1 MAVHE
6 LLRPIHVS
14 FGDVLVQAGCLL
26 VVVCVE
32 VYAQFSCFAVVVGIQ
47 QMGERV
53 GTVYLGFVLRV
64 LNLLSI
70 LLDSLCHGPVSGMPD
85 GILACIIANAYGMI
99 VRDLIV
105 YAQR

>member
-47 QMGERV
+47 QMGER
-53 GTVYLGFVLRV
+53 
-64 LNLLSI
+64 
-70 LLDSLCHGPVSGMPD
+70 
-85 GILACIIANAYGMI
+85 
-99 VRDLIV
+99 
-105 YAQR
+105 